1 MEELLKYF
9 RILLIIYVVFT
20 AGFLLF
26 IVMIPAFQAKL
37 IYINEEENKTDYYFH
52 TPSDSVNKLGVGL
65 EAEKAF
71 LKARLLAS
79 RSDSSVLVIDL
90 YNNIISVELLGLSL
104 FEADI
109 EKVKKSSL
117 FSKYSSSSLARWSE
131 YPFRVR
137 KYVSSIPKLP
147 IIYKKAPKDSIE
159 AEKQQENFDIP
170 GNEKNVWLTLY
181 TDRSLKISIHPA
193 EKSYTGCCG
202 TGRFKY
208 FRKKR
213 RLERRELISSFINPE
228 IPAYNSS
235 ILLYVSKDD
244 ARVIYRA
251 IPEHA
256 LVIVRP

>member
-9 RILLIIYVVFT
+9 RILLIVFIVFT

-26 IVMIPAFQAKL
+26 VVIIPAFQAKL
-37 IYINEEENKTDYYFH
+37 IYVNEEENKNDYYFH
-52 TPSDSVNKLGVGL
+52 TPSDSVNKLGARL

-71 LKARLLAS
+71 MGARLRAS
-79 RSDSSVLVIDL
+79 RSDSSVLVVDL

-117 FSKYSSSSLARWSE
+117 FAKYSSSSLARWSE

-170 GNEKNVWLTLY
+170 GIEKDVWLTLY

-193 EKSYTGCCG
+193 EKSFTGHDCAG
-202 TGRFKY
+202 WFKY
-208 FRKKR
+208 FIKKR
-213 RLERRELISSFINPE
+213 RLERRELVSSFLNPK
-228 IPAYNSS
+228 IPKYNSS
-235 ILLYVSKDD
+235 ISLYVSKDD

-256 LVIVRP
+256 LVVVRP